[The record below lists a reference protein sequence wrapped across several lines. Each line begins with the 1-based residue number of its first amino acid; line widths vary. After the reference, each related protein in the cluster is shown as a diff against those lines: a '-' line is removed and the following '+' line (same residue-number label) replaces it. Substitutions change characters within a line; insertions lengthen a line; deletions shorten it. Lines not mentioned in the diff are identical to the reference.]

1 MFILKRRKIWSIGS
15 CYTKISS
22 YAIYKLY
29 QVKSINYCLLKNL
42 GLKEAVFININFLY
56 KTLLTQIGLPAT
68 IGITMAL
75 THGQDV
81 MQFQNVNIEFF
92 VYKRRVIMAK
102 KTGMVLAAAVG
113 ALFVTSTFASSTT
126 TTTTTDAGVKC
137 AGTNACKGQSACKT
151 ANNACKGQNS
161 CKGKGIEMVATEKDC
176 TDKGGKVE
184 AADKAS

>member
-1 MFILKRRKIWSIGS
+1 
-15 CYTKISS
+15 
-22 YAIYKLY
+22 
-29 QVKSINYCLLKNL
+29 
-42 GLKEAVFININFLY
+42 
-56 KTLLTQIGLPAT
+56 
-68 IGITMAL
+68 
-75 THGQDV
+75 
-81 MQFQNVNIEFF
+81 
-92 VYKRRVIMAK
+92 MAK